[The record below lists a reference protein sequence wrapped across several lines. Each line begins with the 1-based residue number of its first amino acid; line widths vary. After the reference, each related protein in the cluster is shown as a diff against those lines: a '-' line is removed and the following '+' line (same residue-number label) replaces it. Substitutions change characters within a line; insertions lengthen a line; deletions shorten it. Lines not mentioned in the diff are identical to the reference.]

1 MNLSISNIAWATEK
15 NSQVYALMKEK
26 NFSGLE
32 IAPSKIF
39 GNAPYSNLKAAA
51 QWKNSIPFKISS
63 MQSIWYGR
71 TEKIFGTDT
80 EREFLLNYTK
90 KAVDFAQVIGC
101 KNLVFGC
108 PKNRYLPEGIDKNIG
123 VKFFREI
130 AEYALNHETVI
141 GMEANPAIYNVNY
154 INTTADALNLIE
166 EINSD
171 GFKLNLDFG
180 TIISNDESL
189 KILRGKVHLI
199 NHVHIS
205 EPFLKPIERRNLHG
219 ELAELLQAEGYKNFI
234 SIEMATVD
242 DLEILNSAIDYVKGV
257 FGEA

>member
-1 MNLSISNIAWATEK
+1 MKLSISNIAWSDEK
-15 NSQVYALMKEK
+15 NLQVYALMSEN

-39 GNAPYSNLKAAA
+39 GENPYDNLKAAA
-51 QWKNSIPFKISS
+51 QWKNNLKFKIPS

-71 TEKIFGTDT
+71 TEKIFGTDS

-90 KAVDFAQVIGC
+90 KAIDFAQVIGC

-108 PKNRYLPEGIDKNIG
+108 PKNRYLPEGVDKNIG
-123 VKFFREI
+123 VKFFSEL
-130 AEYALNHETVI
+130 ADYALKHGTVI
-141 GMEANPAIYNVNY
+141 GMEANPTIYNVNY

-166 EINSD
+166 EVNSD
-171 GFKLNLDFG
+171 GFKLNLDVG
-180 TIISNDESL
+180 TMIANSESVE
-189 KILRGKVHLI
+189 ILRGKVHLI

-205 EPFLKPIERRNLHG
+205 EPFLKPIQPRELHV
-219 ELAELLQAEGYKNFI
+219 ELAELLRAEGYKNFV

-242 DLEILNSAIDYVKGV
+242 DLKILETAMDYVKGV
-257 FGEA
+257 FCAS

>member
-1 MNLSISNIAWATEK
+1 MKLSISNIAWNNEK
-15 NSQVYALMKEK
+15 NSQVYALMNEK
-26 NFSGLE
+26 IFVGLE

-39 GNAPYSNLKAAA
+39 GENPYIKLKDSV
-51 QWKNSIPFKISS
+51 QWKNNLKFKVSS

-71 TEKIFGTDT
+71 TEKIFGTES

-90 KAVDFAQVIGC
+90 QAIDFAEVIGC

-108 PKNRYLPEGIDKNIG
+108 PKNRYLPEGVNKNIG
-123 VKFFREI
+123 VKFFTEI
-130 AEYALNHETVI
+130 AEYALKHNTVI

-166 EINSD
+166 EVNSD

-180 TIISNDESL
+180 TIIANAESL
-189 KILRGKVHLI
+189 EILRGKVHFI

-205 EPFLKPIERRNLHG
+205 EPFLKPINPRTLHG
-219 ELAELLQAEGYKNFI
+219 DLAKLLKAEGYKNFI

-242 DLEILNSAIDYVKGV
+242 DLKILETAMDYVKGV
-257 FGEA
+257 FGAA